1 MCRNRFRGITGN
13 LKKSGIC
20 YFDFY
25 LTESKRDCQSRIEVA
40 EKLLKLQISEDQKQV
55 LYGNWSTLGID
66 IKGNELENDY
76 VNKLKELGIVQV
88 DV

>member
-1 MCRNRFRGITGN
+1 MLCWRLQIIS
-13 LKKSGIC
+13 LLQVWS
-20 YFDFY
+20 
-25 LTESKRDCQSRIEVA
+25 QV
-40 EKLLKLQISEDQKQV
+40 EKLLKLQISEDLKQV

-88 DV
+88 DVWQDCARIFTAE

>member
-1 MCRNRFRGITGN
+1 MLCWRLQIRSLFQVWSQVEN
-13 LKKSGIC
+13 
-20 YFDFY
+20 
-25 LTESKRDCQSRIEVA
+25 
-40 EKLLKLQISEDQKQV
+40 LLKLQISEDQKQV

-88 DV
+88 DVWQDCARIFTAE

>member
-1 MCRNRFRGITGN
+1 MLCWRLQIRSLFQVWSQVEN
-13 LKKSGIC
+13 
-20 YFDFY
+20 
-25 LTESKRDCQSRIEVA
+25 
-40 EKLLKLQISEDQKQV
+40 LLKLQISEDQKQV

-88 DV
+88 YVWQDCARIFTAE